1 MIYTEYMDLQDVC
14 QKIFE
19 YAQVANASSDELIAY
34 INIEVGQNF
43 PFSDADVIAAFHRL
57 VWDTDFSSA
66 DLNIEHTST
75 LRANEIAVV
84 SLSCFSD
91 GEHPEK
97 IIVVPLN
104 AYRFSV

>member
-1 MIYTEYMDLQDVC
+1 MDLQDVC

-84 SLSCFSD
+84 SLSCFIRHCLQ
-91 GEHPEK
+91 GK
-97 IIVVPLN
+97 CL
-104 AYRFSV
+104 SVWRPQSQIQAASAA

>member
-1 MIYTEYMDLQDVC
+1 MNLQDVC

-19 YAQVANASSDELIAY
+19 YAQAANAGSDEFIAY
-34 INIEVGQNF
+34 INIEVGLQF
-43 PFSDADVIAAFHRL
+43 PFSDADVMKTFHHL

-66 DLNIEHTST
+66 DLNIEHTGM
-75 LRANEIAVV
+75 LRDTEIALV

-91 GEHPEK
+91 GEHPER